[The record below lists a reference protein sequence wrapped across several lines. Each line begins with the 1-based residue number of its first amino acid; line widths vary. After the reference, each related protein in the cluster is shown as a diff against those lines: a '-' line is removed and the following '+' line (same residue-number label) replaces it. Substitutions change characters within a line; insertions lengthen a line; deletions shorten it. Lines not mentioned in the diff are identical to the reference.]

1 VKGERRDILTTFSAA
16 VHQNVFLAPGAS
28 AIDAIVSISAH
39 EGGRGG
45 PDAVAPGGS
54 VEVIIVDCSGSMAFP
69 SSKIEAARTAT
80 AKAINRLREGTWFAI
95 VAGSTQARMVYP
107 EPSIGPDGHAYPGLS
122 RVSVPARAQAREAVG
137 RLDAGGGTAISTWL
151 GLARQ
156 LFETRPGAIKHAL
169 LLTDGRN
176 ESEVASRLTTELERC
191 LGAFQCDCR
200 GFGTDWDRAELQG
213 IADALLGTTDII
225 PDASHMEAEFEAI
238 IQNAMSK
245 RVGSVFISV
254 LTPLAGQAR
263 FFKQVSP
270 EVVDLTEMAVW
281 QQPVGPRGQWEVVT
295 RIDAAR
301 PMISLYPTGAW
312 ADREER
318 EYHVGLTVPPQSVG
332 PEYEVR
338 AARVGVLVDGAM
350 VTQVPVRATWSDSVD
365 ATTRI
370 DPALAHF
377 TGQEELARS
386 IEEGLA
392 ARRAG
397 DYQTATH
404 RLGRA
409 ASLAQAAGNRETTR
423 LLLRVVDIE
432 DPERGTVKL
441 KTDVSKEDE
450 MTLDTRSRRTVRLNR
465 TYD

>member
-1 VKGERRDILTTFSAA
+1 LTTFSAA
-16 VHQNVFLAPGAS
+16 VHQNVFLPRGSS
-28 AIDAIVSISAH
+28 AIDAILSVSAR
-39 EGGRGG
+39 EGAGG
-45 PDAVAPGGS
+45 GFDAIAPGGS

-80 AKAINRLREGTWFAI
+80 SKAVDRLRDGTWFAI
-95 VAGSTQARMVYP
+95 VAGSTHARMIYP
-107 EPSIGPDGHAYPGLS
+107 EPATGPDGFAQPVLAS
-122 RVSVPARAQAREAVG
+122 VSTATRAAARDAVG
-137 RLDAGGGTAISTWL
+137 GLNAGGGTAISTWL
-151 GLARQ
+151 GQARR
-156 LFETRPGAIKHAL
+156 LFDTRPGAIKHAL

-176 ESEVASRLTTELERC
+176 ESEEAARLTSELEQC

-213 IADALLGTTDII
+213 IGDALLGTTDII
-225 PDASHMEAEFEAI
+225 PNASQMEAEFEAI
-238 IQNAMSK
+238 IQRAMSK

-254 LTPLAGQAR
+254 LTPVAGHVR

-270 EVVDLTEMAVW
+270 EVVDLTAMAVW
-281 QQPVGPRGQWEVVT
+281 QQPVGPDGQWEVVT
-295 RIDAAR
+295 RIDPGR
-301 PMISLYPTGAW
+301 PMINLYPTGAW
-312 ADREER
+312 ADGEDRG
-318 EYHVGLTVPPQSVG
+318 YHVGLTVASQAVG
-332 PEYEVR
+332 PENEVR
-338 AARVGVLVDGAM
+338 AARIGVIVDGAM
-350 VTQVPVRATWSDSVD
+350 VTQVPVRATWSDSLD

-370 DPALAHF
+370 DPELAHF
-377 TGQEELARS
+377 TGQQELARS

-397 DYQTATH
+397 DYQTATY